1 MVRSIKTFE
10 IKYKP
15 LLIRRYMTEMKSN
28 WLVISGAGNA
38 VCGVVE
44 SSSAV
49 LFQLI
54 SLKAVAVCQL

>member
-1 MVRSIKTFE
+1 
-10 IKYKP
+10 
-15 LLIRRYMTEMKSN
+15 MKSN

-44 SSSAV
+44 SSSAA

>member
-1 MVRSIKTFE
+1 MLIHRCMTE
-10 IKYKP
+10 IK
-15 LLIRRYMTEMKSN
+15 SN
-28 WLVISGAGNA
+28 LLVISGAGNA

-54 SLKAVAVCQL
+54 